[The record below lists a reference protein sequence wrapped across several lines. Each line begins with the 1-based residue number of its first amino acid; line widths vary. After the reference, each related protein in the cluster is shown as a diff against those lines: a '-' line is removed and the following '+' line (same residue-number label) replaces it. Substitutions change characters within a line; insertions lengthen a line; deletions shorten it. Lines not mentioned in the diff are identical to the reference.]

1 MKKKINNF
9 GYYSTIIN
17 EIEKVRKKN
26 NKNWMDILRV
36 SFKYNP
42 SVSKKIVRQIF
53 NDDKKIN
60 KLVKKLTK

>member
-9 GYYSTIIN
+9 SYYSRIIN

-36 SFKYNP
+36 GFKYNP
-42 SVSKKIVRQIF
+42 SLSKKIVRQIF